1 MKNEI
6 THPLERYKLIADPT
20 IRQQCIDNFDE
31 EFYRLRLAEG
41 NKDNGTIC
49 DAIEY
54 GFDWEINLE
63 DFDYWSDIFGQALN
77 GTLPLLP
84 EPIEDNPT
92 LGYKTSLAS
101 SEPIEEPNLTIESIG
116 DLRSDKMIIAELR
129 TENEKLRE
137 CLKSTILAIDHF
149 HNTKENGNAIM
160 PTYYSLVERA
170 KNLLNK

>member
-6 THPLERYKLIADPT
+6 THPLERYKRIADPT

-84 EPIEDNPT
+84 EPIEEPLNEPT
-92 LGYKTSLAS
+92 N
-101 SEPIEEPNLTIESIG
+101 EPKLIVGANTYSTVLEMMVEELKQKN
-116 DLRSDKMIIAELR
+116 DQLRS
-129 TENEKLRE
+129 ENEKLRE
-137 CLKSTILAIDHF
+137 CLAYYYD
-149 HNTKENGNAIM
+149 NARFSN
-160 PTYYSLVERA
+160 YSVEEHLTASYQA
-170 KNLLNK
+170 KQLLNK